1 MAVKCSCCGAKIGLF
16 GENGLVEEFDNPV
29 CEKCFAKFKDKIND
43 FLSSKNIRELDSRRE
58 ALMKALDECGFIEE
72 GKQYIVS
79 VVDAK
84 RDEISKHW
92 MNAENQ
98 QQLKHLID
106 SQILTT
112 GYNFE
117 KYKIT
122 SYLGVISGSTVLG
135 TGFLSEF
142 NATLSDIFG
151 AQSDLFSEK
160 LEKAKET
167 SLSKLKEKSV
177 RMGGNAIIG
186 IDFDYIMFENNMI
199 GVVANGTSVIIDEDE
214 KL

>member
-1 MAVKCSCCGAKIGLF
+1 
-16 GENGLVEEFDNPV
+16 
-29 CEKCFAKFKDKIND
+29 
-43 FLSSKNIRELDSRRE
+43 
-58 ALMKALDECGFIEE
+58 MKVLDECGFFED

-84 RDEISKHW
+84 GDEISKHW
-92 MNAENQ
+92 VNAENQ

-106 SQILTT
+106 PQILTT

-160 LEKAKET
+160 SEKAKET

-177 RMGGNAIIG
+177 RMGGNAII
-186 IDFDYIMFENNMI
+186 
-199 GVVANGTSVIIDEDE
+199 DEDE